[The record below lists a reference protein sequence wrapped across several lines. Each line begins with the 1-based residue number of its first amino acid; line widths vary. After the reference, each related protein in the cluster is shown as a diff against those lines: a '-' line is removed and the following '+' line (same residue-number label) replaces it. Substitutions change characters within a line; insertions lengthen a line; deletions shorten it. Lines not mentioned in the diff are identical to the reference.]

1 MDWKSLTYYDI
12 NIPINI
18 NHNQLAEKKIMTASI
33 KLRRIFILTLL
44 STFTIYAQTSISKDS
59 TKTYLIKQV
68 VITAPRLS
76 GENMK
81 TPLAIDVVDVD
92 EFTQQRLMG
101 LGDALGLVPGVNAQ
115 SRAGGQDVRL
125 TVRGFGAR
133 GSGDR
138 SNAATIRGVRVLLD
152 GIPETEPDGRTALDL
167 IDMDAIGRIEVVR
180 SNASTL
186 FGNASGGVI
195 NLETG
200 RPFTQTFADLK
211 NMFGSFG
218 LRKSNLTLGSVFGSS
233 KLLLSATNTDFDGW
247 RQSSANKSTQ
257 VHAVLTANLDMTTSL
272 KVLASGSLNKFWIP
286 GALTKT
292 QFDSSETQANPTY
305 FKRNER
311 RMNKTGRLA
320 VEFSKVFGGEHNIDV
335 LAYVAPKVLT
345 RSERNTYRN
354 FNRFHIGG
362 GAVYTWINPGESFL
376 KKIVGGV
383 DEAYQDG
390 AILFYNLINGERG
403 DSLRNNKREGAET
416 FGVFLQTEVK
426 LLDPLSLTLGIRYDK
441 QRYIAEEFA
450 AGTKRF
456 DSPDRLSLN
465 HFTPKAALLYHISE
479 NHSLYVN
486 VGGGLEAPA
495 FNEVDP
501 PPSIPNVKL
510 NPLLAPMTS
519 TTVEIGAKGYDLFTT
534 NNIINSYSYS
544 IAAYHIGIQHE
555 IIPYDGGIY
564 YFSAGKSRRYGLE
577 VGGQLQLF
585 ERFFLTTAV
594 TYMNARY
601 QSYVNDLGDFSDN
614 IVPGIPFSIIKSRL
628 RYSVPFGLN
637 VEVGMENVGKCFAD
651 DANKYEVDAST
662 ILNASLGYNRRIGI
676 FTFNGFVGINNI
688 ADVKYVSSAFINPV
702 GGAFIEP
709 GLPRNYYGGLSVKLD
724 M

>member
-1 MDWKSLTYYDI
+1 MKTSF
-12 NIPINI
+12 
-18 NHNQLAEKKIMTASI
+18 
-33 KLRRIFILTLL
+33 KLIGIFILTLI
-44 STFTIYAQTSISKDS
+44 FIIPVNAQTLESNDT
-59 TKTYLIKQV
+59 TKTYFVKEV

-81 TPLAIDVVDVD
+81 TPLAIDVVNVD
-92 EFTQQRLMG
+92 EFIQQRLVG
-101 LGDALGLVPGVNAQ
+101 LGDALGLIPGVYAQ

-138 SNAATIRGVRVLLD
+138 SNAATIRGIKVLLD

-200 RPFTQTFADLK
+200 RLFTQPFVDLK
-211 NMFGSFG
+211 NVFGSFG
-218 LRKSNLTLGSVFGSS
+218 LRKSNLTLGSIFSS
-233 KLLLSATNTDFDGW
+233 SQLLLSATNTDFEGW
-247 RQSSANKSTQ
+247 RQNSANKSTQ
-257 VHAVLTANLDMTTSL
+257 LHAVLTSNLDMTTIL
-272 KVLASGSLNKFWIP
+272 KVLASGSTNNFWIP
-286 GALTKT
+286 GALT
-292 QFDSSETQANPTY
+292 QAQYDSSETQANPTY
-305 FKRNER
+305 LKRNER

-320 VEFSKVFGGEHNIDV
+320 VELSKTFGSQHNVNV

-362 GAVYTWINPGESFL
+362 GMVYSWINPNESFL
-376 KKIVGGV
+376 KKIIGGV
-383 DEAYQDG
+383 DEAFQDG
-390 AILFYNLINGERG
+390 AILFYNLKNGERG
-403 DSLRNNKREGAET
+403 DSLQTNKREGAET
-416 FGVFLQTEVK
+416 FGVFLQTEIK
-426 LLDPLSLTLGIRYDK
+426 LLDPLNLTLGIRYDK
-441 QRYIAEEFA
+441 QRYISEEFA
-450 AGTKRF
+450 AGAKRL

-465 HFTPKAALLYHISE
+465 HFTPKAALLYRISD

-486 VGGGLEAPA
+486 IGGGLEAPA

-519 TTVEIGAKGYDLFTT
+519 MTVEIGAKGYNQLFK
-534 NNIINSYSYS
+534 NEIINSYSYS
-544 IAAYHIGIQHE
+544 AAAYNIGIKNE
-555 IIPYDGGIY
+555 IIPYDGGKY

-585 ERFFLTTAV
+585 GKFFLTTAL
-594 TYMNARY
+594 TYLNARY
-601 QSYVNDLGDFSDN
+601 QSYVNELGDFSDN
-614 IVPGIPFSIIKSRL
+614 TVPGIPSSIIKSRL
-628 RYSVPFGLN
+628 RYSAPFDLS
-637 VEVGMENVGKCFAD
+637 VEAGMENVGKCYVD
-651 DANKYEVDAST
+651 DANQYEVEAST

-709 GLPRNYYGGLSVKLD
+709 GLPKNFYSGLSVKLD